1 MEDDT
6 IMNIIYLN
14 EDRIKEASE
23 LYISVFTNE
32 PWNDE
37 FESNEEVESFIRSFM
52 SSDTYL
58 NFLALDHDEV
68 IGLCLGLKKPWI
80 KGIEYYID
88 EFCIKSDLQGK
99 GYGSQFLSEIEKEI
113 NRLGIYNIILNT
125 EKGFASEAF
134 YIKNGFKQLSNLI
147 VLGK

>member
-1 MEDDT
+1 
-6 IMNIIYLN
+6 MNIIYLS
-14 EDRIKEASE
+14 EDKIKEATE
-23 LYISVFTNE
+23 LYISVFSNE

-37 FESNEEVESFIRSFM
+37 FESYEEVESFIKCFM

-58 NFLALDHDEV
+58 NFLALEEDEV

-88 EFCIKSDLQGK
+88 EFCIKLDLQGK
-99 GYGSQFLSEIEKEI
+99 GYGSQFLSAIEKEI
-113 NRLGIYNIILNT
+113 NRLGMHNIILNT
-125 EKGFASEAF
+125 EKGFDSEKF
-134 YIKNGFKQLSNLI
+134 YIKNGFKQLSDLI